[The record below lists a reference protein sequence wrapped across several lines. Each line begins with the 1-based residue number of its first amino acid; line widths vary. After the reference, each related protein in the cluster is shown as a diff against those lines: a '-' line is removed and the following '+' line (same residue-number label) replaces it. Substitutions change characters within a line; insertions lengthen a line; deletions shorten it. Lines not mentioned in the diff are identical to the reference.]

1 MAVDDVYRARAE
13 RVKGPVPI
21 DHDRR
26 VLVNAYSEHGW
37 VLGDGGEQSSDP
49 SAFGE
54 VLVNDHVLRQPESRR
69 HLYVAELADSL
80 DRTAD
85 QHHLAERRRVRRG
98 SGDDS
103 ALPVNLLDAFGERR
117 ASQAGRDP
125 ELIAAGEENRGRIG
139 KNLQSR
145 VF

>member
-1 MAVDDVYRARAE
+1 M
-13 RVKGPVPI
+13 KGPVPL

-26 VLVNAYSEHGW
+26 VLVNAYPEHAG
-37 VLGDGGEQSSDP
+37 VLGDGAEQTSDP

-69 HLYVAELADSL
+69 HPYVAELADSL
-80 DRTAD
+80 DGTAD
-85 QHHLAERRRVRRG
+85 QHHLAERRRALRG

-117 ASQAGRDP
+117 AS
-125 ELIAAGEENRGRIG
+125 
-139 KNLQSR
+139 
-145 VF
+145 